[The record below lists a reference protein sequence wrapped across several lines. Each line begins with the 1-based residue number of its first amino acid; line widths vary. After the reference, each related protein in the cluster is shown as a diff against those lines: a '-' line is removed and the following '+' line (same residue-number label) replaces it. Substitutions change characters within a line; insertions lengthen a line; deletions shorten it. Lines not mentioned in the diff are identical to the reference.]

1 MVSKY
6 GKEGR
11 QDGKVG
17 VGKECR
23 FPSFSKFSEW
33 ELVNYSQE
41 KKVIDVIT
49 IRGIT
54 MMTQDCLFSP
64 LVLWACS

>member
-23 FPSFSKFSEW
+23 FPNFSKFSEW

-49 IRGIT
+49 
-54 MMTQDCLFSP
+54 
-64 LVLWACS
+64 